1 MLGSRSGHARLDSY
15 DYSLVNP
22 HLIHIYVESVSDVT
36 VADIVTDINSHYGKI
51 YLEGSYYKFISSG
64 IVKIMSDGKPS
75 GVVIL
80 ELNVEPVF
88 REGGEYDRI

>member
-15 DYSLVNP
+15 DYRLVNP

-36 VADIVTDINSHYGKI
+36 VADIVTDINAHYGKV

-64 IVKIMSDGKPS
+64 IVKTMSD
-75 GVVIL
+75 VVIL
-80 ELNVEPVF
+80 ELNVAPLV

>member
-15 DYSLVNP
+15 DYRLVNP

-64 IVKIMSDGKPS
+64 IVKTMSD
-75 GVVIL
+75 VVIL
-80 ELNVEPVF
+80 ELNVEPLF

>member
-15 DYSLVNP
+15 DYRLVNP
-22 HLIHIYVESVSDVT
+22 HLIHIYVESVSDVI

-64 IVKIMSDGKPS
+64 IVKTMSD
-75 GVVIL
+75 VVIL
-80 ELNVEPVF
+80 ELNVEPLF

>member
-1 MLGSRSGHARLDSY
+1 MLGSMSGHARLDSY
-15 DYSLVNP
+15 DYRLVNP
-22 HLIHIYVESVSDVT
+22 HLIHIYVESVSDVI

-64 IVKIMSDGKPS
+64 IVKTMSD
-75 GVVIL
+75 VVIL
-80 ELNVEPVF
+80 ELNVEPLF

>member
-15 DYSLVNP
+15 DYRLVNP

-51 YLEGSYYKFISSG
+51 YLEGNYYKFISSS
-64 IVKIMSDGKPS
+64 IVKTMSD
-75 GVVIL
+75 VVIL
-80 ELNVEPVF
+80 ELNVEPLF

>member
-15 DYSLVNP
+15 DYRLVTP

-64 IVKIMSDGKPS
+64 IVKTMSD
-75 GVVIL
+75 VVIL
-80 ELNVEPVF
+80 ELNVEPLF

>member
-15 DYSLVNP
+15 DYRLVDP

-51 YLEGSYYKFISSG
+51 YLEGSYYKFRSSV
-64 IVKIMSDGKPS
+64 IVKTMR

-80 ELNVEPVF
+80 ELNVEPLF

>member
-15 DYSLVNP
+15 DYRLVNP

-36 VADIVTDINSHYGKI
+36 VADIVTDINAHYGKI

-64 IVKIMSDGKPS
+64 IVKTMSD
-75 GVVIL
+75 VVIL
-80 ELNVEPVF
+80 ELNVKPLF

>member
-15 DYSLVNP
+15 DYRLVNP

-36 VADIVTDINSHYGKI
+36 VADIVTDINAHYGKI
-51 YLEGSYYKFISSG
+51 YLEGSYYKFIASS
-64 IVKIMSDGKPS
+64 ITQIMNDGKSS

-80 ELNVEPVF
+80 ELNVEPLF

>member
-15 DYSLVNP
+15 DYRLVNP

-36 VADIVTDINSHYGKI
+36 VADIVTDINAHYGKI

-64 IVKIMSDGKPS
+64 FVKTMR
-75 GVVIL
+75 GVVTL
-80 ELNVEPVF
+80 ELHVKPLF

>member
-1 MLGSRSGHARLDSY
+1 MFGSRSGHARLDSY
-15 DYSLVNP
+15 DYRLVDP

-36 VADIVTDINSHYGKI
+36 VADIVTDINSHYGNI
-51 YLEGSYYKFISSG
+51 YLEGRYYKFISSV
-64 IVKIMSDGKPS
+64 IVKTMR

-80 ELNVEPVF
+80 ELYVEPLF

>member
-15 DYSLVNP
+15 DYRLVNH

-64 IVKIMSDGKPS
+64 IVKTMSD
-75 GVVIL
+75 VVIL
-80 ELNVEPVF
+80 ELNVEPLF

>member
-15 DYSLVNP
+15 DYRLVNP
-22 HLIHIYVESVSDVT
+22 HLIHIYVESASDVT
-36 VADIVTDINSHYGKI
+36 IADIVTDINAHYGKI

-64 IVKIMSDGKPS
+64 IVKTMSD
-75 GVVIL
+75 VVIL
-80 ELNVEPVF
+80 ELNVEPLF

>member
-1 MLGSRSGHARLDSY
+1 MLGSRSGHSRLDSY
-15 DYSLVNP
+15 DYRLVNP
-22 HLIHIYVESVSDVT
+22 NLIHIYVESVSDVI

-64 IVKIMSDGKPS
+64 IVKTMSD
-75 GVVIL
+75 VVIL
-80 ELNVEPVF
+80 ELNVEPLF

>member
-15 DYSLVNP
+15 DYRLVNP

-36 VADIVTDINSHYGKI
+36 VADIVTDINAHYGKI
-51 YLEGSYYKFISSG
+51 YLEGSYYKFIASS
-64 IVKIMSDGKPS
+64 IVKTMSD
-75 GVVIL
+75 VVIL
-80 ELNVEPVF
+80 ELNVEPLF